1 MHNHILRRTTVENT
15 DNRPKADDHDTA
27 DTRKFN
33 ETLIRML
40 KTPPKPHEKTKDGGE
55 KTPATE

>member
-1 MHNHILRRTTVENT
+1 MENT